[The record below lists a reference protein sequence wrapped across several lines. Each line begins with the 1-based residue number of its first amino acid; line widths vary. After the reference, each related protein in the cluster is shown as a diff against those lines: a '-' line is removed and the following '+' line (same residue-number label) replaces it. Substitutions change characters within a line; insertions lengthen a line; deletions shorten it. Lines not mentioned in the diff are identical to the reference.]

1 MVSQIQFQNCEIYEG
16 KYEIKI
22 KGMVVWLI
30 LKVLLVDSELFKARK
45 KTLILLLKSTR
56 SPLSHFELQ
65 KTYFLLQKGQ
75 FSDAKID

>member
-22 KGMVVWLI
+22 KGIVVWLI

-45 KTLILLLKSTR
+45 R
-56 SPLSHFELQ
+56 PLFCC
-65 KTYFLLQKGQ
+65 
-75 FSDAKID
+75 